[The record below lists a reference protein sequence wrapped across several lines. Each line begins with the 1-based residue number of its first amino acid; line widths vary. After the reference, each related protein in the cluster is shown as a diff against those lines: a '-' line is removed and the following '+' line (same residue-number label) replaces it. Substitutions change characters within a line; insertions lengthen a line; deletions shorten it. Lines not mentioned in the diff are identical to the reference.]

1 MNRRALI
8 LYWLRRFAVYLLT
21 IWGAF
26 TIAFFFFRLIP
37 GDPIEMYYRGLQS
50 EGDYSV
56 DLNDL
61 SDAASES
68 LRQRIGLEGSV
79 IEQYFTFIGNII
91 FRADFGG
98 SILAINTPVR
108 DLILRAMPWTIGL
121 LGLSVIIAWVLGFF
135 VGGLVG
141 WARKSPFSN
150 ALTTLSIALSQVPQ
164 YIAALGLLYLL
175 AFTWAWFPVRNAY
188 SSTVEMGLN
197 LDFIL
202 SVIRHGTL
210 PALSIVIVSVSGW
223 ILSTRSLVVLIL
235 GEDYLQY
242 AQAKGLPRGSMFY
255 NYVLRNALLP
265 QVTGLAISLGF
276 IVNGA
281 LLIEQ
286 LFNYPGLGSLLV
298 LAVNQ
303 LDYNTIQA
311 IVLIS
316 ILAVLT
322 ANFLLDLLL
331 PFIDPRIRTQ
341 GDAT

>member
-1 MNRRALI
+1 MNRRSLI

-26 TIAFFFFRLIP
+26 TIAFVFFRLIP
-37 GDPIEMYYRGLQS
+37 GDPIEMYYRGLQA

-68 LRQRIGLEGSV
+68 LRERIGIDGTVL
-79 IEQYFTFIGNII
+79 EQYVTFIGNIVL
-91 FRADFGG
+91 RADFGG

-188 SSTVEMGLN
+188 SSLVEPGLN

-202 SVIRHGTL
+202 SVIEHGTL

-298 LAVNQ
+298 RAVNQ

-316 ILAVLT
+316 ILSVLT

-341 GDAT
+341 GDT